1 MGLHKDRA
9 EMSQFLSGTWGIKY
23 CAIKEKNTYLVLGLL
38 LQNKN
43 VYKRYQSYL
52 MFPEYSQ
59 KQIRK

>member
-23 CAIKEKNTYLVLGLL
+23 CAIKDGLL

-43 VYKRYQSYL
+43 VHKRYQSYL